1 MQRTA
6 VSVVVAALLLAGC
19 LTGGGS
25 PPDDDAT
32 PGQPAE
38 IELPGAEITTPNGTI
53 TLVLY
58 PGIAPQ
64 TVDQISELI
73 RTGWYNGTT
82 FYRTVDDFVI
92 QGGPQDDRDPADT
105 VPLEPGAHFA
115 AGTLGLARD
124 LETDSGTSHLFITEY
139 PQEHL
144 HDPNPQQSATGTV
157 YGEFTAFGQAVEG
170 MDVVREIAQLPQ
182 TQLAAGIDDPSSD
195 EPRDPPPMTIR
206 LVTVTL
212 PAAEA
217 EELPYRTWG
226 RERAPPY
233 RLSVDS
239 PGTLPVQQPTWLRVF
254 VEEEDEQAP
263 DLDPSFELTD
273 ENGERVT
280 IQASVLD
287 EDPDVHRLEVVF
299 PDPGAYTLT
308 VSDGGRQLAG
318 FDLQA
323 GSG

>member
-1 MQRTA
+1 MQRVA
-6 VSVVVAALLLAGC
+6 VSVVVAALLLVGC

-32 PGQPAE
+32 PGQRAE
-38 IELPGAEITTPNGTI
+38 IVLPGAEITTPNGTI

-58 PGIAPQ
+58 PEIASR
-64 TVDQISELI
+64 TVAQISELI

-82 FYRTVDDFVI
+82 FYRTVDDFAI
-92 QGGPQDDRDPADT
+92 QGGPQDDREPADT
-105 VPLEPGAHFA
+105 LPLEPGAHFA

-124 LETDSGTSHLFITEY
+124 LETDSGTSHVFITEY

-144 HDPNPQQSATGTV
+144 HNPSPQQSSTGTI
-157 YGEFTAFGQAVEG
+157 YGEFTAFGQVVEG

-212 PAAEA
+212 PTAET

-239 PGTLPVQQPTWLRVF
+239 PGTLPVQEPTWLRVF
-254 VEEEDEQAP
+254 VEEDEQAP
-263 DLDPSFELTD
+263 DLDPSFELTSQD
-273 ENGERVT
+273 GESVAF
-280 IQASVLD
+280 QAAPLAG
-287 EDPDVHRLEVVF
+287 DPDVHRLEVVF

-308 VSDGGRQLAG
+308 VNDGGRQLAG
-318 FDLQA
+318 FELQV

>member
-6 VSVVVAALLLAGC
+6 VSVIVASLLIAGC
-19 LTGGGS
+19 LTGAG
-25 PPDDDAT
+25 
-32 PGQPAE
+32 PGAGEDGPAGQRDQTQ
-38 IELPGAEITTPNGTI
+38 LPGAEIITPNGTI

-58 PGIAPQ
+58 PEIAPQ
-64 TVDQISELI
+64 TVDQISELV

-92 QGGPQDDRDPADT
+92 QGGPQDDRGPADT

-124 LETDSGTSHLFITEY
+124 LETDSGTSHVFITEY

-144 HDPNPQQSATGTV
+144 HDPNPQQSIAGTV
-157 YGEFTAFGQAVEG
+157 YGEFTAFGQVVEG

-182 TQLAAGIDDPSSD
+182 TQLAPGVDDPSSD
-195 EPRDPPPMTIR
+195 EPRDPPPMTVQ

-212 PAAEA
+212 PTAEA

-233 RLSVDS
+233 RISVDS

-254 VEEEDEQAP
+254 VQEEDDQAP
-263 DLDPSFELTD
+263 DLDPSFELTS
-273 ENGERVT
+273 EEGESLA
-280 IQASVLD
+280 IQTAPLD
-287 EDPDVHRLEVVF
+287 EDPDVHRIEVVF
-299 PDPGAYTLT
+299 PAPGAYTLT
-308 VSDGGRQLAG
+308 VSDGSRQLAG